1 MSAVLIIALLVVSVL
16 AVAST
21 VVLIMV
27 IVGIHGEERRVSLP
41 ECPRSCS
48 EIVARRVLD
57 LHVSRPDA
65 RRILAGRPKD
75 ETSINGSI
83 SHPGQTDR
91 GSWHPRQKLAS
102 H

>member
-1 MSAVLIIALLVVSVL
+1 MSTVLIIALLVAAVL

-27 IVGIHGEERRVSLP
+27 IAGIHGEERRVSLP

-48 EIVARRVLD
+48 EIIARRVLD

-65 RRILAGRPKD
+65 RRILSGRSKD

-83 SHPGQTDR
+83 SHPGQANR
-91 GSWHPRQKLAS
+91 RSWRPQQKLAS
-102 H
+102 